1 MIRAYTIS
9 DSVELRALSLQQT
22 DNIDIII
29 NRVLGVGGRGKIGE
43 IQKYLIDPSYS
54 DHVLVRYKNE
64 VYGKQEDSDK
74 MKQLSDIL
82 AQDLFQAELKIDDKK
97 EERNNQ
103 IKQGVFIVKI
113 TSSIL
118 ILLKLEDFE
127 AIDAETFEL
136 KKTFGTDRNYFKAAI
151 YSGKDDVNIIDRSR
165 IVAMFWYDKFLHL
178 LPYRSN
184 ELNTKNIAEALSN
197 ENLFNRDYLPN
208 KKIKEAEKIV
218 TRHLHSEKK
227 FDVAQLVE
235 DLFFQLEL
243 DGKPNNTILN
253 QEVLQDI
260 DEQFEIDQKVI
271 SNFFRRKFIVNDYAV
286 LELSDLVGAMD
297 AQAINVSQIRETG
310 IISIK
315 VGDKYKD
322 ALLKSIESMR

>member
-103 IKQGVFIVKI
+103 IKQG
-113 TSSIL
+113 
-118 ILLKLEDFE
+118 
-127 AIDAETFEL
+127 
-136 KKTFGTDRNYFKAAI
+136 
-151 YSGKDDVNIIDRSR
+151 
-165 IVAMFWYDKFLHL
+165 
-178 LPYRSN
+178 
-184 ELNTKNIAEALSN
+184 
-197 ENLFNRDYLPN
+197 
-208 KKIKEAEKIV
+208 
-218 TRHLHSEKK
+218 
-227 FDVAQLVE
+227 
-235 DLFFQLEL
+235 
-243 DGKPNNTILN
+243 
-253 QEVLQDI
+253 
-260 DEQFEIDQKVI
+260 
-271 SNFFRRKFIVNDYAV
+271 
-286 LELSDLVGAMD
+286 
-297 AQAINVSQIRETG
+297 
-310 IISIK
+310 
-315 VGDKYKD
+315 
-322 ALLKSIESMR
+322 